1 MKHYALIGL
10 SLGHS
15 FSREFFTAYFEE
27 NQINADYSNLELME
41 IDQFNAEKL
50 KFDGFNVTIP
60 YKESIVPYLDEMD
73 PVAAEV
79 GAVNTIKIRGNKTI
93 GYNTDVIGF
102 ANMIKPFLTNRHER
116 ALIFGTGGAS
126 KAVQHVLENLGIDC
140 CFVSRESHGENVFS
154 YEDVNDL
161 MVRAFKLIIN
171 TTPVGMYPNV
181 DEAQE
186 IPYHSITD
194 EHLVI
199 DLIYN
204 PDKTEFLKRSEEQGA
219 TILNGLS
226 MLKEQAIA
234 AYKIW
239 NE

>member
-1 MKHYALIGL
+1 
-10 SLGHS
+10 
-15 FSREFFTAYFEE
+15 
-27 NQINADYSNLELME
+27 
-41 IDQFNAEKL
+41 
-50 KFDGFNVTIP
+50 
-60 YKESIVPYLDEMD
+60 
-73 PVAAEV
+73 
-79 GAVNTIKIRGNKTI
+79 
-93 GYNTDVIGF
+93 
-102 ANMIKPFLTNRHER
+102 
-116 ALIFGTGGAS
+116 
-126 KAVQHVLENLGIDC
+126 
-140 CFVSRESHGENVFS
+140 
-154 YEDVNDL
+154 

>member
-1 MKHYALIGL
+1 MKHYALIGR

-15 FSREFFTAYFEE
+15 FSRDFFTAYFEE

-60 YKESIVPYLDEMD
+60 YKESIILFLDEMD
-73 PVAAEV
+73 SVAAEV
-79 GAVNTIKIRGNKTI
+79 GAVNTIKIQGGKTI

-102 ANMIKPFLTNRHER
+102 ANMIKPFLTNKHER

-140 CFVSRESHGENVFS
+140 CFVSREQQRENVFS
-154 YEDVNDL
+154 YDDVNDL

-181 DEAQE
+181 DEVLE
-186 IPYHSITD
+186 IPYYSITD

-219 TILNGLS
+219 TVLNGLS